1 MSKILGKKEW
11 LSFDEALRYA
21 CAFTGETIKN
31 EDFLPIL
38 LEKKVPI
45 IIYPKDFGCSVDESD
60 SFKRYSYLLRLLPS
74 SKLHFYCEVSLNRT
88 GQDSNSLGIE
98 TEYGL
103 LTPIHYLGVAV
114 NPDISF
120 LMPRLPDYSQSDT
133 YYEYMALLVDEIKDG
148 KKINSHASAVYY
160 HMWNTDNKE
169 HDMNMAR
176 IDCITWQDLLSPV
189 IGKNGIGID
198 GSFIKPL
205 FKRDAIDSLLNFDTT
220 QDESNSS
227 ENEDLKIKIAELEQR
242 CLIEKEPI
250 STLQAVG
257 IMAQLLASS
266 ERGNKYRIGEN
277 NKPNAKA
284 IGDAVANKARTYFG
298 EDIRG
303 FDSFNK
309 KISESLKLLEKK

>member
-1 MSKILGKKEW
+1 MTKLLQNKEW

-21 CAFTGETIKN
+21 CAVTGETIKN

-45 IIYPKDFGCSVDESD
+45 IIYPKDFGYSVDESD
-60 SFKRYSYLLRLLPS
+60 SFRRYSYLLRLLPS
-74 SKLHFYCEVSLNRT
+74 SKLHFYCEVSINRI

-133 YYEYMALLVDEIKDG
+133 YYEYMPLLVDEIKDG

-169 HDMNMAR
+169 HDMNKTR

-220 QDESNSS
+220 QVGSNGL
-227 ENEDLKIKIAELEQR
+227 ENEALKIKIAELER
-242 CLIEKEPI
+242 KL
-250 STLQAVG
+250 
-257 IMAQLLASS
+257 
-266 ERGNKYRIGEN
+266 NNRIDIRE
-277 NKPNAKA
+277 
-284 IGDAVANKARTYFG
+284 VRTYQNFIVALLDYIKG
-298 EDIRG
+298 SPLGIDKHPHFLTESKLIDFIDEK
-303 FDSFNK
+303 FDGYQGLSKSNLSHKLPKIKEAFNK
-309 KISESLKLLEKK
+309 Q